1 MSKKLA
7 FVDLSDKY
15 RPLLTDVL
23 PYETTLI
30 FSNDGFHSLIKDLSS
45 NKQVFEKLNL
55 IINKIKKDNNFFF
68 IPYSFSIIRKDTKK
82 RKLSLPHPL
91 SQLDLCDIYEEY
103 SDYII

>member
-23 PYETTLI
+23 PYETTHI
-30 FSNDGFHSLIKDLSS
+30 FSNDGFHSLVKDLYSDT
-45 NKQVFEKLNL
+45 QVFERVNN
-55 IINKIKKDNNFFF
+55 IINDFKRDNKYFF

-82 RKLSLPHPL
+82 KKTKFATSVIPIRFM
-91 SQLDLCDIYEEY
+91 
-103 SDYII
+103 

>member
-30 FSNDGFHSLIKDLSS
+30 FSNDGFHSLIEDLSS
-45 NKQVFEKLNL
+45 NKQVFEKLNS
-55 IINKIKKDNNFFF
+55 IIDKIKNKNNNKNNNKKN
-68 IPYSFSIIRKDTKK
+68 IKRDIREISALNKNHNAYKAIK
-82 RKLSLPHPL
+82 EKLRGGN
-91 SQLDLCDIYEEY
+91 I
-103 SDYII
+103 